1 MNAYNSFASAK
12 DEVVA
17 VVDVDQLARDA
28 QERGKKINQEKDAD
42 AISALIKVIGT
53 RSHRYALV
61 AEQDDR
67 GRKAYQKAGFE
78 IISVNGNR
86 FEEVIRFINQRG
98 EALRSGRVRHLVLV
112 TTDTTFTVLADQAD
126 PKATTVSF
134 WAPESSIPRELT
146 LPPYD
151 FRDLDEMLPGS
162 PKVAILID
170 FENIW
175 YGVKNKIGVTPGL
188 EGIIEAIKKVGNEFG
203 EVKKITAYA
212 DWELLGKEV
221 QRNIQRELVQMDVD
235 TQYLI
240 NIRGKNTAD
249 MRVANDMRD
258 MIERGSGG
266 RDDVDTI
273 LLATGDRDFRDIV
286 KTAIQRGKKVVI
298 MAVRNG
304 VSAEL
309 ANIASETRYIDD
321 YIKQAAKPNASND
334 KNLPVVRPW
343 TPSAAFILK
352 LASQINGAD
361 KSWIPN
367 SDLEA
372 LGFTDLPNMVQHYVE
387 GGLIARE
394 TKTGA
399 DGQTVNGIKLNMRN
413 TVVQAITRLL
423 WWAPDRITY
432 CHRKGM
438 PYVDSAFLA
447 KGFSMDKNFQSWGI
461 GQTRN
466 EANGWLDLLARHGVI
481 VKKTQP
487 HKDTP
492 EHTITTW
499 WLPEAES
506 EQIAIPA
513 NNWPTS
519 QPSAT
524 PGDEERLPNKRTP
537 TDSPISVW
545 QNFIGA
551 PA

>member
-78 IISVNGNR
+78 IISINGNR
-86 FEEVIRFINQRG
+86 VEEVIRFISQRG
-98 EALRSGRVRHLVLV
+98 EALRTGRVRHLVLV
-112 TTDTTFTVLADQAD
+112 TTDTTFTVLAEQAD

-134 WAPESSIPRELT
+134 WAPASSIPRELT

-175 YGVKNKIGVTPGL
+175 FGVKNKIGATPDLGS
-188 EGIIEAIKKVGNEFG
+188 IIEAIKKVGNEFG

-266 RDDVDTI
+266 RDDVDNI

-304 VSAEL
+304 VSSEL
-309 ANIASETRYIDD
+309 ANIASEVRYIDD
-321 YIKQAAKPNASND
+321 YLKQAAKTNAFAEN
-334 KNLPVVRPW
+334 KLPVVRPW

-352 LASQINGAD
+352 IANQITGTD
-361 KSWIPN
+361 KLWVPAE
-367 SDLEA
+367 DLDT
-372 LGFTDLPNMVQHYVE
+372 LGFTDLPSMVQDCVE
-387 GGLIARE
+387 AGMIARE
-394 TKTGA
+394 TQTSP
-399 DGQTVNGIKLNMRN
+399 DGQPINGIKLNMKN
-413 TVVQAITRLL
+413 PVVLAITRLL
-423 WWAPDRITY
+423 WWAPDRIAY
-432 CHRKGM
+432 CQRKGM

-447 KGFSMDKNFQSWGI
+447 KGFAMDKNFQSWGI

-499 WLPEAES
+499 WLPVSES
-506 EQIAIPA
+506 EPVAIPA

-519 QPSAT
+519 QPSTAQT
-524 PGDEERLPNKRTP
+524 EERAATKRTP